1 MAATM
6 REAVD
11 QAGKGY
17 FETRKPRVKQIT
29 DRAKQMGDMKREKG
43 VVEEWFTYLILWII
57 GGFLHISD
65 PNGLYMMDL
74 RADTRTGKLPV
85 DSYTRQIFNDLPV
98 HEARKM
104 IEKDK
109 TPVAIHRS

>member
-1 MAATM
+1 MMETS
-6 REAVD
+6 VD
-11 QAGKGY
+11 
-17 FETRKPRVKQIT
+17 I
-29 DRAKQMGDMKREKG
+29 
-43 VVEEWFTYLILWII
+43 
-57 GGFLHISD
+57 
-65 PNGLYMMDL
+65 
-74 RADTRTGKLPV
+74 RTGKLPV